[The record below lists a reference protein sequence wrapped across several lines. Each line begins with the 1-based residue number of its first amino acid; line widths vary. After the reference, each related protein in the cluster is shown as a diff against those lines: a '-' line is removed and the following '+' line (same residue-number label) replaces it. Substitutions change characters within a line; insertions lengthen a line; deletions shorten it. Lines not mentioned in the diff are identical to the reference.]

1 MFGSGHARLLVAF
14 IVAMAVHGL
23 LFVGQ
28 SQQSESYAYP
38 SMQIELLA
46 QPRTQATAHAKQPSD
61 DKSTAQKSVPIPQ
74 HIIAK
79 KTEYKP
85 TLHQQTVALSKPIPV
100 QQTVVANIEEKTKPK
115 TVLAV
120 LKNTSP
126 MQEQQDG
133 EDTDRV
139 MPVDIQKK
147 ILTQV
152 SYPMRARRLG
162 WEGRAEFQVNVRNQ
176 DVQQVTMLLST
187 GHAMLDH
194 AAQKGIVSIASLP
207 LSDGSYR
214 LPVVFRLQ

>member
-1 MFGSGHARLLVAF
+1 MFESGHARLLVAF

-23 LFVGQ
+23 LFVGPAE
-28 SQQSESYAYP
+28 QSESDTYP

-46 QPRTQATAHAKQPSD
+46 QPRTSAVAHAKPLND
-61 DKSTAQKSVPIPQ
+61 DKQATQKDVPTPPNL
-74 HIIAK
+74 IAK
-79 KTEYKP
+79 KTEHKP
-85 TLHQQTVALSKPIPV
+85 TLHQQTVALSKLIPV
-100 QQTVVANIEEKTKPK
+100 QKAVVANIEKKAKPK
-115 TVLAV
+115 TVLEV
-120 LKNTSP
+120 LNNTAP
-126 MQEQQDG
+126 TQEQQDG
-133 EDTDRV
+133 NDADRV

-152 SYPMRARRLG
+152 SYPMRARRQG

>member
-1 MFGSGHARLLVAF
+1 MFESGHARLLVAF

-28 SQQSESYAYP
+28 AQQSENDASR

-46 QPRTQATAHAKQPSD
+46 QPRISATAHAKQLND
-61 DKSTAQKSVPIPQ
+61 DMQAAQKDMASPPNLMS
-74 HIIAK
+74 K
-79 KTEYKP
+79 KTEHKP
-85 TLHQQTVALSKPIPV
+85 MRHQPTVALSKPIPV
-100 QQTVVANIEEKTKPK
+100 QKKVVVNIEKKEQPK
-115 TVLAV
+115 MVREV
-120 LKNTSP
+120 LKNAAPT
-126 MQEQQDG
+126 QEQQDG
-133 EDTDRV
+133 NDADRV
-139 MPVDIQKK
+139 MPADVQGK

-176 DVQQVTMLLST
+176 DVQQVIMLLST

-194 AAQKGIVSIASLP
+194 AAEKGIVSIASLP